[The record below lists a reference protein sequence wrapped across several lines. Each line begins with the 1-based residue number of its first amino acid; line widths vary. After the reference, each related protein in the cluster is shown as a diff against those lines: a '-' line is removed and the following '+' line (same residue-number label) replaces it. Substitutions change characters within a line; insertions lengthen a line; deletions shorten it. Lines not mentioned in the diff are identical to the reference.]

1 MGAEIVSTFVEA
13 VKGVAGGIA
22 GTIVDTF
29 NAVAVNSEG
38 GLSNLAIWGLVLGAV
53 GLGTFVVRKFTSK
66 VG

>member
-1 MGAEIVSTFVEA
+1 MGSEIVTTFVEA
-13 VKGVAGGIA
+13 VKGIAGGFA
-22 GTIVDTF
+22 STIVDTF

-53 GLGTFVVRKFTSK
+53 GLGTFVVKKFTGK